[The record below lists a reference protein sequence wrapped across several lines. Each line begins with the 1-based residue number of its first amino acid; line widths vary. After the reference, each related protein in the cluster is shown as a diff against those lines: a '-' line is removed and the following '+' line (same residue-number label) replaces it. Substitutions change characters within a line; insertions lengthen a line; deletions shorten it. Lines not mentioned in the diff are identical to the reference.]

1 MGAPGRMLRRPKFD
15 LQKRVAKALASFCFK
30 PVSSAQLEP
39 NSYLAFSTPATSYF
53 CSAPVTIAA
62 ASLPRCILGPV
73 LLHGGRP
80 AGARCA
86 RISLRFIFEMRTT
99 IAASSG
105 RIAVNA
111 VGLPPLGE
119 SLPGRAA
126 AAFAGVSSVRRTAW
140 RGVA

>member
-1 MGAPGRMLRRPKFD
+1 
-15 LQKRVAKALASFCFK
+15 
-30 PVSSAQLEP
+30 VSSAQLEP
-39 NSYLAFSTPATSYF
+39 NSYLALSTPVTSYL

-62 ASLPRCILGPV
+62 ASSARAFFVPCFLCMEERTTCRRALCPAFPYV
-73 LLHGGRP
+73 LH
-80 AGARCA
+80 
-86 RISLRFIFEMRTT
+86 SKMRMT
-99 IAASSG
+99 IAASRG

-126 AAFAGVSSVRRTAW
+126 AAFAGVSTVRRTAW